1 MAIVC
6 PAELEAEARSRLEPA
21 VYDFYAGGTADEI
34 TLRAN
39 ESAFT
44 RISLLPRVLTGR
56 RAVDLAVELLGSR
69 VDMPVLVAP
78 TAFHRLAHPEGELAT
93 AQAAA
98 KAGTIMI
105 VSMAATVAVEQV
117 ATAGADLWFQLYI
130 QPDLAFTE
138 AIVRRAE
145 QAGCSALV
153 VSVDSPVFGRRE
165 RDLRNGFQ
173 ELPAGLCCENMRDP
187 ADGGRP
193 RRIVFSPGLSW
204 ADIGWL
210 RARTALPI
218 VLKGIAHPDDARLA
232 LDHGA
237 DAIIV
242 SNHGGRQLDTM
253 PAAIELLP
261 PVADAVGGR
270 IPLLLDG
277 GIRRGTD
284 VVKALALG
292 ANAVAVGRP
301 VLWGLAVAGPHGV
314 LQVLQTL
321 RSELD
326 AALALCGCGSAAEV
340 SRDLVRLPGMVPRC

>member
-1 MAIVC
+1 MIVS
-6 PAELEAEARSRLEPA
+6 PRDLEAEARRRLDPA
-21 VYDFYAGGTADEI
+21 VYDFYAGGAADEV

-39 ESAFT
+39 ETAFA
-44 RISLLPRVLTGR
+44 RISLVPRVLTGH
-56 RAVDLAVELLGSR
+56 RARDLGVDLLGSR
-69 VDMPVLVAP
+69 ADMPVLVAP

-93 AQAAA
+93 AQAVA
-98 KAGTIMI
+98 KVGSIMI
-105 VSMAATVAVEQV
+105 VSMASTVAIEQV
-117 ATAGADLWFQLYI
+117 AAAGAPLWFQLYI

-145 QAGCSALV
+145 GAGCAALV

-165 RDLRNGFQ
+165 RDLRNGFR
-173 ELPAGLCCENMRDP
+173 ELPPGMCCENLRDP
-187 ADGGRP
+187 ADGGQP
-193 RRIVFSPGLSW
+193 RRIAFPPDLSW
-204 ADIGWL
+204 ADIRWL
-210 RARTALPI
+210 RERTALPI

-232 LDHGA
+232 VDNGA

-261 PVADAVGGR
+261 PIAAAVGGR
-270 IPLLLDG
+270 VPLLLDG

-292 ANAVAVGRP
+292 AVAVAVGRP
-301 VLWGLAVAGPHGV
+301 VLWGLAVAGAHGV

-321 RSELD
+321 QSELD
-326 AALALCGCGSAAEV
+326 STLALCGCGSPADV
-340 SRDLVRLPGMVPRC
+340 TRDLVRLSGTVPGW